1 MSKKLFF
8 YEKDDELCYPLSFI
22 KEKMKS
28 LGLTE
33 KTIFEAVPDKET
45 KDYFFCSYF
54 NGVNDKGI
62 CDKGCVGYEARNKI
76 SGCCRHVGRL
86 YEAGKE
92 KLVKLNIN
100 EKRTN

>member
-33 KTIFEAVPDKET
+33 KTIFEAIPDTIT
-45 KDYFFCSYF
+45 KHAFFCKHFQSAT
-54 NGVNDKGI
+54 DKGY
-62 CDKGCVGYEARNKI
+62 CDKKCEGYEPRNKK

-92 KLVKLNIN
+92 KLVKL
-100 EKRTN
+100 KQ